1 MDARRDTS
9 GGGEN
14 GSPLGATLPDA
25 SPVVGGRSH
34 HLPLSLPCVRGGGAQ
49 PRWGCG
55 VCGISRSRAA
65 AESSQ
70 SLSQLRCQLPL
81 HKGAALYPGKP
92 PLCKGR
98 WGAAPEGLW
107 SLRSYPV
114 YGQHQQVYNPSVAYG
129 ASSPYTGEPI
139 STPGASPVEGEV
151 GRSPGGVVEFAV
163 ISRLRAAPASFQ
175 PLSQLRC
182 QLPLHRGTALY
193 PGSLPCV
200 RGGGAQ
206 PRRGCGVCGISRL
219 RAAAESSQ
227 SLSRLR
233 RQLPLHKGAALYP
246 GKGIQSCSVL
256 RQTAVTP
263 RTHNPH
269 IF

>member
-1 MDARRDTS
+1 M
-9 GGGEN
+9 
-14 GSPLGATLPDA
+14 PDA

-107 SLRSYPV
+107 SLRDIPFTGSSGKFTIPQSPTAPAPFTQ
-114 YGQHQQVYNPSVAYG
+114 GSRSLPRQGDSIMFRSPANCRHPPHTQ
-129 ASSPYTGEPI
+129 SPYFLIYAWI
-139 STPGASPVEGEV
+139 SSKIGISASPCSV
-151 GRSPGGVVEFAV
+151 
-163 ISRLRAAPASFQ
+163 RLYS
-175 PLSQLRC
+175 
-182 QLPLHRGTALY
+182 T
-193 PGSLPCV
+193 
-200 RGGGAQ
+200 RGGTS
-206 PRRGCGVCGISRL
+206 P
-219 RAAAESSQ
+219 
-227 SLSRLR
+227 
-233 RQLPLHKGAALYP
+233 
-246 GKGIQSCSVL
+246 
-256 RQTAVTP
+256 
-263 RTHNPH
+263 
-269 IF
+269 